1 MTRNLLSKIVSA
13 AVALLLAVPASFA
26 QTREISGTIVDE
38 SGTPVIG
45 AAVFVS
51 EIPELGAVS
60 DENGNFVL
68 ALTSEQA
75 SKASTLNVSCLGMK
89 SLTVQIPLGGGNV
102 NITMETDTAF
112 LEEAVAIGY
121 GAVRHRDLTGS
132 VASVSEKQF
141 NKGVVTS
148 VTDMIAG
155 QIPGLVVTTA
165 GGDPTTGATMRLR
178 GTTSLMGGN
187 SPLIVIDG
195 VPDASLN
202 LVSPEDV
209 ESISVLKDA
218 SAAAIYG
225 ARSANGVIIIT
236 TKKGREGKL
245 SVSYNGYYA
254 VETVAN
260 NLDMLSADQWREY
273 VAENNIESAIDYGAD
288 TEWHK
293 EMLRLGQ
300 SQSHGITLSGGTRHT
315 SYRAGITYL
324 DRKGLVR
331 ENDLRRFNANVSIE
345 QKALKDKLK
354 VSMTIFNTYED
365 WSDLSYDSNIWSYAY
380 NLNPTMPVYNEDGS
394 YFQPYTYLNYNPI
407 SELEQVTM
415 DKSRNYSQGRLGID
429 YKILPFLSAGVSG
442 TMSRNS
448 FISGYYTPS
457 TAETGRSN
465 NGIAT
470 RTTDYNNMRL
480 LEANVT
486 FDKLFAEKHRLN
498 AVVGYSWQK
507 YINEGFNVANRDFV
521 TDLFEYNNINVGMDL
536 LPGDVGSYKNSSK
549 LISFYGRVTYDYKGK
564 YLVTATLR
572 RDGSSKFG
580 ANHKWG
586 TFPSASVAWRISDEG
601 FMKSAE
607 WLDDLKIRASYGVT
621 GNQDIGNYK
630 TMAIYGDAGYYYNN
644 GEYNT
649 QYSPIQNENPDL
661 KWEQTAQLDLGVDF
675 SFFNGRLR
683 GAVDYY
689 NKRTTDLLYEY
700 PVPVPPYLYGTM
712 MANVGVVTNKGF
724 EISLNTIPVQTRNFR
739 WDLGVNMAHNE
750 NMLVSLSN
758 EQYSRDKIYLGS
770 YSITGLAETTVIME
784 SGHPIGT
791 FYGAKYI
798 GTDENGI
805 FQYADI
811 NGDGKFVYAD
821 DRTYI
826 GNPQPDFTLNITSQ
840 FQYKNFFAS
849 FLLRGV
855 FGNDVVNGTALYL
868 GDINRMPGENVL
880 DIALD
885 KAPQTPVYSSYYVED
900 GSFLRLDNLQVGY
913 DFKFKPDS
921 MVKNVRLTL
930 NCNNLFI
937 ITKYTGIDPEVSQ
950 DGTVFGIDAR
960 NYYPKTRSFSL
971 GLNITL

>member
-89 SLTVQIPLGGGNV
+89 SLTVQIPLGGNV

-457 TAETGRSN
+457 TTETGRSN

-521 TDLFEYNNINVGMDL
+521 TDLFEYNKINVGMDL

>member
-1 MTRNLLSKIVSA
+1 M
-13 AVALLLAVPASFA
+13 
-26 QTREISGTIVDE
+26 
-38 SGTPVIG
+38 
-45 AAVFVS
+45 
-51 EIPELGAVS
+51 
-60 DENGNFVL
+60 
-68 ALTSEQA
+68 
-75 SKASTLNVSCLGMK
+75 
-89 SLTVQIPLGGGNV
+89 
-102 NITMETDTAF
+102 
-112 LEEAVAIGY
+112 
-121 GAVRHRDLTGS
+121 
-132 VASVSEKQF
+132 
-141 NKGVVTS
+141 
-148 VTDMIAG
+148 
-155 QIPGLVVTTA
+155 
-165 GGDPTTGATMRLR
+165 
-178 GTTSLMGGN
+178 
-187 SPLIVIDG
+187 
-195 VPDASLN
+195 
-202 LVSPEDV
+202 
-209 ESISVLKDA
+209 
-218 SAAAIYG
+218 
-225 ARSANGVIIIT
+225 
-236 TKKGREGKL
+236 
-245 SVSYNGYYA
+245 
-254 VETVAN
+254 
-260 NLDMLSADQWREY
+260 
-273 VAENNIESAIDYGAD
+273 
-288 TEWHK
+288 
-293 EMLRLGQ
+293 
-300 SQSHGITLSGGTRHT
+300 
-315 SYRAGITYL
+315 
-324 DRKGLVR
+324 
-331 ENDLRRFNANVSIE
+331 
-345 QKALKDKLK
+345 
-354 VSMTIFNTYED
+354 
-365 WSDLSYDSNIWSYAY
+365 
-380 NLNPTMPVYNEDGS
+380 
-394 YFQPYTYLNYNPI
+394 
-407 SELEQVTM
+407 
-415 DKSRNYSQGRLGID
+415 
-429 YKILPFLSAGVSG
+429 
-442 TMSRNS
+442 
-448 FISGYYTPS
+448 
-457 TAETGRSN
+457 
-465 NGIAT
+465 
-470 RTTDYNNMRL
+470 
-480 LEANVT
+480 
-486 FDKLFAEKHRLN
+486 
-498 AVVGYSWQK
+498 VGYSWQK